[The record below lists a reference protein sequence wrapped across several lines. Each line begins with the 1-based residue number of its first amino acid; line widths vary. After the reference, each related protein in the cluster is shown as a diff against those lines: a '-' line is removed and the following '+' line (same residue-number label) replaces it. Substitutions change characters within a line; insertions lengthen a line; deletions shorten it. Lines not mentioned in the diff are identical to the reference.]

1 MLVGMKNA
9 DQNLTQTQSL
19 ETTPAENQSSQP
31 AARRISRRSA
41 LLGGLGVLGVTS
53 LGGAAWGYN
62 RYLRDHTEIAD
73 VAAYEA
79 QAASNSTTSAATAAA
94 NDTALTN
101 MQVTATGATADN
113 GSITLNTIV
122 LNEGT
127 SDQITAYTAEVK
139 LGSASIL
146 RSAFANNQFGLN
158 IVQNPSEMA
167 AAHNAIWAIN
177 GDYYGFR
184 ETGIVIRNGV
194 VYRDAPARTGLA
206 FYADGTA
213 KIYDETTTDA
223 QPSSQKA
230 SCRPSPSARPW
241 SKTAQSLPVSKT

>member
-1 MLVGMKNA
+1 MNTNA
-9 DQNLTQTQSL
+9 DQNLEQ
-19 ETTPAENQSSQP
+19 TTPHIQVRNANTST
-31 AARRISRRSA
+31 ISRRTALVGSLG
-41 LLGGLGVLGVTS
+41 LLGAAGLGTGW
-53 LGGAAWGYN
+53 AYN
-62 RYLRDHTEIAD
+62 RYLRDHTEISD

-79 QAASNSTTSAATAAA
+79 QAASNSTTSAAASATE
-94 NDTALTN
+94 LTN
-101 MQVTATGATADN
+101 MQVTATGVTADN
-113 GSITLNTIV
+113 GSIALNTIV

-194 VYRDAPARTGLA
+194 VYRDSPAWPSTLTAPP
-206 FYADGTA
+206 
-213 KIYDETTTDA
+213 KSTTKPAPTPR
-223 QPSSQKA
+223 PSWQKA

-241 SKTAQSLPVSKT
+241 SKTAQSLPVSKTLK

>member
-1 MLVGMKNA
+1 MAWPLIVEGMNKSL
-9 DQNLTQTQSL
+9 DQTKEQPKHAEQALKAKKSRITRRTALASSL
-19 ETTPAENQSSQP
+19 S
-31 AARRISRRSA
+31 
-41 LLGGLGVLGVTS
+41 LLGLTGLGAGW
-53 LGGAAWGYN
+53 AYN
-62 RYLRDHTEIAD
+62 RYLRDHTEISD

-79 QAASNSTTSAATAAA
+79 QAASNSTTSAAASATE
-94 NDTALTN
+94 LTN
-101 MQVTATGATADN
+101 MQVTATGVTADN
-113 GSITLNTIV
+113 GSIALNTIV

-127 SDQITAYTAEVK
+127 SDQITVYTAEVK

-167 AAHNAIWAIN
+167 AAHNAVWAIN

-194 VYRDAPARTGLA
+194 VYRDSPARTGLA

-213 KIYDETTTDA
+213 KIYDETSTDA
-223 QPSSQKA
+223 
-230 SCRPSPSARPW
+230 
-241 SKTAQSLPVSKT
+241 